1 MCFLFSV
8 LTQPTDATVNVGS
21 PVTLTAGVT
30 GNTGT
35 PSYLWYKEDTLV
47 FNDTKNDATSNFVI
61 ASVVAD
67 SAGDYRCEVTMETA
81 GTETGPYES
90 NNATISTRDVATS
103 FGATTDTT
111 ETTQAF
117 TCTYTGDDDVKSVAW
132 NNPAGVVTDTSAV
145 SHSEPFNI

>member
-1 MCFLFSV
+1 M
-8 LTQPTDATVNVGS
+8 
-21 PVTLTAGVT
+21 T

-35 PSYLWYKEDTLV
+35 PSYLWYKADALV
-47 FNDTKNDATSNFVI
+47 FNDTNNDATSKFVI

-81 GTETGPYES
+81 GIKTGPYET
-90 NNATISTRDVATS
+90 NNASISTRDVATS

-132 NNPAGVVTDTSAV
+132 TSPTGAVTDTSAV
-145 SHSEPFNI
+145 S